1 MRDKDMKKHYYIDLG
16 SPMIAKLHTTT
27 EPLETLPKHWKE
39 LSEEEVKAYTQ
50 AVADTDLANAD

>member
-1 MRDKDMKKHYYIDLG
+1 MKKHYYIDLG

-39 LSEEEVKAYTQ
+39 LTEEEAKAYTQ
-50 AVADTDLANAD
+50 AVADTGLANAD